1 MRQVVINEGVRTG
14 IVLAGCVVV
23 LAYVGLTPVFSS
35 VPEAPLVLV
44 TLSLPVVTFA
54 IAGARAGHLSGTWV
68 AGAYAGAMIGAI
80 GGGVA
85 GLAYVFFGKPVLNI
99 AVGVIIGAI
108 AGGVVGAASA
118 WSVLRR
124 TQ

>member
-1 MRQVVINEGVRTG
+1 
-14 IVLAGCVVV
+14 
-23 LAYVGLTPVFSS
+23 
-35 VPEAPLVLV
+35 
-44 TLSLPVVTFA
+44 
-54 IAGARAGHLSGTWV
+54 
-68 AGAYAGAMIGAI
+68 
-80 GGGVA
+80 
-85 GLAYVFFGKPVLNI
+85 VFFGKPVLNI